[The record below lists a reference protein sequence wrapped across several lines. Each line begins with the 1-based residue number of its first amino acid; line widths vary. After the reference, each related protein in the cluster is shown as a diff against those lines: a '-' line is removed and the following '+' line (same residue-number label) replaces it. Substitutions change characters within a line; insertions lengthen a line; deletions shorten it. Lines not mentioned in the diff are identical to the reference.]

1 MRKQSQRLRHIF
13 RIKLRVLVHRTVN
26 YKTFWVLVYSGHMEN
41 SSVPYNT
48 GVTVM
53 TQDLN
58 ISDTTI
64 DPTKEFRAHFLVTI
78 LPRYIILVHSIITI
92 VGVSGNSLVIYV
104 ITTRKHMQSV
114 YTIMLL
120 GLAVSDL
127 VFVTICVPMTAYNAC
142 YNWQLGDAICKIT
155 QWLIH
160 GSLAITIC
168 TLSFIA
174 LVRFLAVFFP
184 LKSRVYLT
192 KRNIALSLLLIW
204 LLCLSLAIVY
214 ADVFAVKSYDYG
226 GQNFTGCLFEVEWYG
241 DVMNVTCFASFLL
254 ISILSLCSYLKIIHD
269 RATFPGGEERTSQG
283 DRRGPHRTDQGTGD
297 MARAMTVVILAFFV
311 CYLPFNLLNML
322 KLEWLQTMIF
332 LQIARFM
339 VYTNSCINPI
349 LYAFSSKKFK
359 EEFRRACCCLNRT
372 SEITSNPST
381 LRMVP

>member
-1 MRKQSQRLRHIF
+1 MAQNS
-13 RIKLRVLVHRTVN
+13 TV
-26 YKTFWVLVYSGHMEN
+26 
-41 SSVPYNT
+41 
-48 GVTVM
+48 
-53 TQDLN
+53 
-58 ISDTTI
+58 
-64 DPTKEFRAHFLVTI
+64 DPTKEFRAHILVTI
-78 LPRYIILVHSIITI
+78 LPKYIILVHSIITI

-104 ITTRKHMQSV
+104 ITTRKHMQTV

-127 VFVTICVPMTAYNAC
+127 IFVTICVPMTAYNLC

-168 TLSFIA
+168 TLSLIA
-174 LVRFLAVFFP
+174 FVRFLAVFFP

-192 KRNIALSLLLIW
+192 KRNIALSLLFIW

-226 GQNFTGCLFEVEWYG
+226 GKTLTGCLVEDEWYG

-269 RATFPGGEERTSQG
+269 RAAFPRGEERTSQG

-297 MARAMTVVILAFFV
+297 MAKVMTAVILAFFV
-311 CYLPFNLLNML
+311 CYLPFNLFHML
-322 KLEWLQTMIF
+322 KLEWMQGLI
-332 LQIARFM
+332 LLNIGRFM

-349 LYAFSSKKFK
+349 LYAFSSKMFK
-359 EEFRRACCCLNRT
+359 EEFRRACCCFKNRPPEST
-372 SEITSNPST
+372 NNPLT
-381 LRMVP
+381 LRIVP